1 MALIEREGPSRKTW
15 MVMKMKGMDRV
26 GFGVY
31 GWVLDDMGGNG
42 CAIVGFEKV

>member
-1 MALIEREGPSRKTW
+1 MALNEREGPS
-15 MVMKMKGMDRV
+15 MKMKGMDRI